1 MTPPMNTPEEQSI
14 SYEELTSNG
23 KMIVSIFEES
33 RKIDTYMSQ
42 SPYGKYIKHMSFTDR
57 EKLITE
63 MLFKIR
69 LNKEMK

>member
-1 MTPPMNTPEEQSI
+1 MTPPINAPEDKNIEYDDLS
-14 SYEELTSNG
+14 SDG

-42 SPYGKYIKHMSFTDR
+42 SEYGRFIKHMSFSER

-63 MLFKIR
+63 MLFKIK
-69 LNKEMK
+69 LEKESR